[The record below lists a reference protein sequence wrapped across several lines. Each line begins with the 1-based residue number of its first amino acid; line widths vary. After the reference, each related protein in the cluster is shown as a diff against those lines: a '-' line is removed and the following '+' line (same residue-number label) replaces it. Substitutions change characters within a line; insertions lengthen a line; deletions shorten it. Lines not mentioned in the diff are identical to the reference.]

1 MFSVFCAMCET
12 SQLISEALVEV
23 LILNLFLCIVR
34 SHLQKAYVL
43 IDVLVDVIDVK
54 EEHERAENCS
64 LWHPG
69 SDWYWIRHFPI
80 THQEQL
86 SDF

>member
-1 MFSVFCAMCET
+1 MCET
-12 SQLISEALVEV
+12 SQLISKDLVDV
-23 LILNLFLCIVR
+23 INNLILNLFICKVR
-34 SHLQKAYVL
+34 SHLQKAAFF

-54 EEHERAENCS
+54 EEHKRAENFS

-80 THQEQL
+80 NDNFLISE
-86 SDF
+86 F